1 MQGVGSDMAKRAT
14 AGVARD
20 PEPGVRRAYYEC
32 RYGQLHVHHAMPAG
46 GGFDEATP
54 LLCIHPDGATG
65 RMFTALMRTVG
76 RDRSVY
82 APDLPG
88 RGESDGPPVSAS
100 HADLAAAL
108 GDFLVDV
115 RLRRVDVLAAGVGAY
130 VATELAVAR
139 PDDVR
144 RVAFLDLP
152 DPVTDPGVRGRLP
165 LLTQPTLLLQARGDL
180 DKNLAAIA
188 AELRAF
194 LSP

>member
-1 MQGVGSDMAKRAT
+1 MAKRAT
-14 AGVARD
+14 AGVVRD
-20 PEPGVRRAYYEC
+20 SGPGVRRAYFET

-46 GGFDEATP
+46 GGFDEATAV
-54 LLCIHPDGATG
+54 LCIHPDGATG
-65 RMFTALMRTVG
+65 RMFGALMRTIG
-76 RDRSVY
+76 RDRSIY

-88 RGESDGPPVSAS
+88 RGESDGPAADAS
-100 HADLAAAL
+100 HAELAAAL
-108 GDFLVDV
+108 GDFLADI

-130 VATELAVAR
+130 IATELALAR
-139 PDDVR
+139 PGDVR

-152 DPVTDPGVRGRLP
+152 DPAADPGVRGRLP

-180 DKNLAAIA
+180 DRNLAAIA